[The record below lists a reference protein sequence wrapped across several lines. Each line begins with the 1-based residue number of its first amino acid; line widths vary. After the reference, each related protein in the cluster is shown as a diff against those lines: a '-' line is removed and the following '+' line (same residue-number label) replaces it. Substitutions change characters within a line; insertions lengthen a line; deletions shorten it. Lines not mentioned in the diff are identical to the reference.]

1 MTCARCQG
9 LMVTDSFIDLHETG
23 HLWMKAWRCMNCGYV
38 VDTVMAQ
45 NRLMQAAGRIGSIKT
60 PSHQEPTITSAN
72 ITSQQAA

>member
-38 VDTVMAQ
+38 VDAVAAQ
-45 NRLMQAAGRIGSIKT
+45 NRLLQAAGRIGSIKT
-60 PSHQEPTITSAN
+60 PSHQERITTSTN
-72 ITSQQAA
+72 IPSQQAA